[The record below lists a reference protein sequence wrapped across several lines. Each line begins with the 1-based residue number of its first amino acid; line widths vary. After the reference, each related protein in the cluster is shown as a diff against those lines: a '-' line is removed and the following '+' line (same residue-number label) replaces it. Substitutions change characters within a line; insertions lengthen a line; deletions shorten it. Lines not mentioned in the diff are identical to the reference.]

1 MRKFILV
8 FVLLFF
14 IPAVIIYA
22 QNQPLP
28 AKKKNTRFQSYNAIG
43 LLTGDQTVSWN
54 IQTVNGVQWKTFFV
68 GAGLGFDFYRIGT
81 TPVFLDLRKTFGRGR
96 NKVFAYGDIGYQIPW
111 PGNREDYFGVY
122 TGDDLVGGLYSDI
135 GVGYLLEFGKKDAL
149 VLSAGYSY
157 KSLSES
163 VVAIPICLP
172 GVPCEPQSGKY
183 EYKFNRLSFKI
194 GWRF

>member
-1 MRKFILV
+1 MSKFILL

-14 IPAVIIYA
+14 IPAGIIYA

-28 AKKKNTRFQSYNAIG
+28 AKKRNTRFQSYNSVG
-43 LLTGDQTVSWN
+43 LLTGDQTVSWS

-68 GAGLGFDFYRIGT
+68 GVGLGFDFYRIGT
-81 TPVFLDLRKTFGRGR
+81 TPVFLDLRKTFGKGP

-111 PGNREDYFGVY
+111 PGNGKNYFGVY
-122 TGDDLVGGLYSDI
+122 TGDDLDGGLYIDI
-135 GVGYLLEFGKKDAL
+135 GVGYLLEFGKKNAL

-157 KSLSES
+157 KSLSENI
-163 VVAIPICLP
+163 VAVPICLP

-183 EYKFNRLSFKI
+183 EYKFNRLSFKV

>member
-1 MRKFILV
+1 MTKFILL
-8 FVLLFF
+8 FVLLFL
-14 IPAVIIYA
+14 IPAGIIYA

-81 TPVFLDLRKTFGRGR
+81 TPVFLDLRKSFGQGR
-96 NKVFAYGDIGYQIPW
+96 NKVFAYGDIGYQFPW
-111 PGNREDYFGVY
+111 PGNGKNYFGVY
-122 TGDDLVGGLYSDI
+122 TGDALIGGLYSDI
-135 GVGYLLEFGKKDAL
+135 GICYLLEFGKKDAL
-149 VLSAGYSY
+149 VLSAGYSN

-163 VVAIPICLP
+163 VVSIPICLP